1 VERVD
6 TRGAYAKAEP
16 ATLVVLGATGDL
28 AQRKLYPA
36 LYRLMARG
44 AMDERT
50 RILGAARRADLDE
63 QGFRAMARNTLAAGV
78 GGGSPAGGSLGRWCD
93 SCLSYQTIGSG
104 RPEDFRALAR
114 RIDALEEEHRLSG
127 NRVIYLA
134 LPPEAFPGTITGLG
148 EAGLNGSRGDIRLV
162 IEKPF
167 GRDLASA
174 QDLNRL
180 VHRYFDESQIYR
192 IDHYLGKETVQNL
205 LIFRFSNPI
214 FETLW
219 NRDRVESV
227 QITVAEDVGLEG
239 RVAYYTRAGALRDMV
254 QNHLAQLLTLVAMEV
269 PGAFD
274 ADAIRN
280 EKVKVLRAIVPLAA
294 EDVIFGQYRRGQLN
308 GHEVPGYLEE
318 PGVAADSAIETF
330 VALKLDVASW
340 RWHGVPFYLR
350 TGKRLPHRTT
360 KIVIAFRCPPIS
372 VFQPAASSCAI
383 HANALEITIQPDEGF
398 DLGFEVKA
406 PGQPLTL
413 QAHRL
418 HFRYAEA
425 FGPLPDG
432 YETLL
437 LDVLAGDQTLFV
449 RADEVEASWRVFT
462 PILEHRPLSHAYPAG
477 TWGPEAADGLL
488 ARDGHRW
495 VPV

>member
-1 VERVD
+1 MM
-6 TRGAYAKAEP
+6 GAYAKAEP
-16 ATLVVLGATGDL
+16 AILVVLGTTGDL

-36 LYRLMARG
+36 LYRLMARE

-50 RILGAARRADLDE
+50 RILGAARRADLDD
-63 QGFRAMARNTLAAGV
+63 QGFRAMARRALPASG
-78 GGGSPAGGSLGRWCD
+78 AGGEGLGRWCD
-93 SCLSYQTIGSG
+93 SCLSYQSIGSG
-104 RPEDFRALAR
+104 RPEDFQALAR
-114 RIDALEEEHRLSG
+114 RIDALEREQRLPP
-127 NRVIYLA
+127 NRVFYLA
-134 LPPEAFPGTITGLG
+134 LPPEAFPGTITGLA
-148 EAGLNGSRGDIRLV
+148 EAGLNRSPGWTRLV

-167 GRDLASA
+167 GRDLPSA

-254 QNHLAQLLTLVAMEV
+254 QNHLTQLLTLVAMEV

-280 EKVKVLRAIVPLAA
+280 EKVKVLRAIAPPAA
-294 EDVIFGQYRRGQLN
+294 EDVVFGQYGRGRLN

-318 PGVAADSAIETF
+318 PGVAADSATETF
-330 VALKLDVASW
+330 VALKLDVATW

-350 TGKRLPHRTT
+350 TGKRLTHRTT
-360 KIVIAFRCPPIS
+360 KIVITFRCPPVS
-372 VFQPAASSCAI
+372 VFQPVALSCAI
-383 HANALEITIQPDEGF
+383 HANALVITIQPDEGF
-398 DLGFEVKA
+398 DLSFEVKA

-413 QAHRL
+413 QTQRL

-425 FGPLPDG
+425 FAPLPDG

-449 RADEVEASWRVFT
+449 RADEVEASWRVFA
-462 PILEHRPLSHAYPAG
+462 PILETRPPAQPYAAG
-477 TWGPEAADGLL
+477 TWGPEAADALL

-495 VPV
+495 LPV

>member
-1 VERVD
+1 MRASPK
-6 TRGAYAKAEP
+6 TEP

-36 LYRLMARG
+36 LYRLMARE

-50 RILGAARRADLDE
+50 QILGAARRADLDDR
-63 QGFRAMARNTLAAGV
+63 GFRAMARTALQ
-78 GGGSPAGGSLGRWCD
+78 AGGAEGEHLDRWCD
-93 SCLSYQTIGSG
+93 GCLLYQSIGTG
-104 RPEDFRALAR
+104 RPEDFQALAR
-114 RIDALEEEHRLSG
+114 RLDALEREQRLPP
-127 NRVIYLA
+127 NRVFYLA

-148 EAGLNGSRGDIRLV
+148 EARLNRNPGWSRLV

-174 QDLNRL
+174 QELNRL

-227 QITVAEDVGLEG
+227 QITVAEAVGLEG
-239 RVAYYTRAGALRDMV
+239 RMAYYTRAGAFRDMV

-274 ADAIRN
+274 AAAIRN
-280 EKVKVLRAIVPLAA
+280 EKVKVLRAVASPSA
-294 EDVIFGQYRRGQLN
+294 EDVVFGQYRRGRLN

-330 VALKLDVASW
+330 VALKLDVATW
-340 RWHGVPFYLR
+340 RWHGTPFYLR

-360 KIVIAFRCPPIS
+360 KIVITFRCPPVS
-372 VFQPAASSCAI
+372 VFEPASSPCTI
-383 HANALEITIQPDEGF
+383 HANALVITIQPDEGF
-398 DLGFEVKA
+398 DLRFEVKA

-413 QAHRL
+413 ATQRL

-462 PILEHRPLSHAYPAG
+462 PILEHRPPVEAYPAG
-477 TWGPEAADGLL
+477 TWGPEAADALL

-495 VPV
+495 FPVQER

>member
-1 VERVD
+1 
-6 TRGAYAKAEP
+6 
-16 ATLVVLGATGDL
+16 
-28 AQRKLYPA
+28 
-36 LYRLMARG
+36 MARKALQAGG
-44 AMDERT
+44 A
-50 RILGAARRADLDE
+50 
-63 QGFRAMARNTLAAGV
+63 
-78 GGGSPAGGSLGRWCD
+78 GGGSPAGPAGGSPAGPAGGSLGRWCD
-93 SCLSYQTIGSG
+93 SCVSYQAIGNG
-104 RPEDFRALAR
+104 RPEDFQALAR
-114 RIDALEEEHRLSG
+114 RIDALEREHRLLS
-127 NRVIYLA
+127 NRVLYLA

-148 EAGLNGSRGDIRLV
+148 EAGLNRSSGWTRLV
-162 IEKPF
+162 VEKPF

-254 QNHLAQLLTLVAMEV
+254 QNHLAQLLTLVAMDV

-280 EKVKVLRAIVPLAA
+280 EKVKVLRAIASPSAV
-294 EDVIFGQYRRGQLN
+294 DVVFGQYRRGSLN

-318 PGVAADSAIETF
+318 PGVSADSSIETF
-330 VALKLDVASW
+330 AALKLDVATW

-350 TGKRLPHRTT
+350 TGKRLPHRAT
-360 KIVIAFRCPPIS
+360 KIVITFRCPPVS
-372 VFQPAASSCAI
+372 VFQPAADACPI
-383 HANALEITIQPDEGF
+383 HANALAITIQPDEGF
-398 DLGFEVKA
+398 DLSFEVKA

-413 QAHRL
+413 QTQRL

-425 FGPLPDG
+425 FAPLPDG

-449 RADEVEASWRVFT
+449 RVDEVEASWQVFT
-462 PILEHRPLSHAYPAG
+462 PILEHRPPAQTYPAG
-477 TWGPEAADGLL
+477 TWGPEAADALL
-488 ARDGHRW
+488 ARNGHRW

>member
-1 VERVD
+1 MG
-6 TRGAYAKAEP
+6 TYAKKEP

-28 AQRKLYPA
+28 AQRKIYPA
-36 LYRLMARG
+36 LYRLMNREAI
-44 AMDERT
+44 DERT
-50 RILGAARRADLDE
+50 RIIGAARRADLDD
-63 QGFRAMARNTLAAGV
+63 QGFRAMVRKTLV
-78 GGGSPAGGSLGRWCD
+78 GGGGGGQGVDRWCD
-93 SCLSYQTIGSG
+93 HSLSYQSIGAG
-104 RPEDFRALAR
+104 RSDDFLALAR
-114 RIDALEEEHRLSG
+114 RLDALEREQGVPS
-127 NRVIYLA
+127 NRVFYLA
-134 LPPEAFPGTITGLG
+134 LPPEAVPDTINGLG
-148 EAGLNGSRGDIRLV
+148 EVGLNRSAGWTRLV

-167 GRDLASA
+167 GRDLSSA
-174 QDLNRL
+174 QVLNRL
-180 VHRYFDESQIYR
+180 VHGYFDESQIYR

-205 LIFRFSNPI
+205 LIFRFSNPV

-239 RVAYYTRAGALRDMV
+239 RVTYYTRAGALRDMV
-254 QNHLAQLLTLVAMEV
+254 QNHLAQLLTLVGMEV
-269 PGAFD
+269 PSAFE

-280 EKVKVLRAIVPLAA
+280 EKVKVLRAIAPVVA
-294 EDVIFGQYRRGQLN
+294 EDVVFGQYQRGRLN
-308 GHEVPGYLEE
+308 GHDVPGYLEE
-318 PGVAADSAIETF
+318 PGVTADSAIETF
-330 VALKLDVASW
+330 VALKLDVATW
-340 RWHGVPFYLR
+340 RWQGVPFYLR

-360 KIVIAFRCPPIS
+360 KIVITFRCPPVS
-372 VFQPAASSCAI
+372 VFAPASAPCAI
-383 HANALEITIQPDEGF
+383 RANALVITIQPDEGF

-413 QAHRL
+413 QTQRL

-425 FGPLPDG
+425 FGSLPDG

-462 PILEHRPLSHAYPAG
+462 PILEERPPALSYPAG
-477 TWGPEAADGLL
+477 TWGPEAADALL
-488 ARDGHRW
+488 AKYGQRW